1 MSFKAT
7 TAFVKYIYGFEAEDD
22 DATDERMET
31 NDPGNNEEEAEDS
44 TGDEAKN
51 LDLNTIKEL
60 ILVAGIYEDTLKG
73 T

>member
-44 TGDEAKN
+44 FGDEAKN
-51 LDLNTIKEL
+51 LDLNTIKEI

>member
-51 LDLNTIKEL
+51 LDLNTIKEI